1 MFGVETMFE
10 KSAQWY
16 DALYSFKD
24 YAKEAAAIVS
34 LLKEEHAAASSL
46 LDVAC
51 GTAEHDRYLAQAY
64 RVDGLDINE
73 DFIRAAASKNPRGEY
88 FCADMTDFDL
98 GKSYDVI
105 LCLFSSIGYART
117 MGRVVQSLCCF
128 ERHLNADGIVVVEP
142 WFTPETWNPDGRV
155 HLLTAETPEGK
166 ICRMNISQE
175 EEGISVIDFHYLV
188 GTASGVEHFTER
200 HELGLFSVNE
210 MKEAFAVAHFAVRHD
225 ETGLTGRGLY
235 IARKSDSEQSRRADE
250 EGRAARA

>member
-1 MFGVETMFE
+1 MFA

-24 YAKEAAAIVS
+24 YAKESAAIVS
-34 LLKEEHAAASSL
+34 LLKQEHPTASSV

-51 GTAEHDRYLAQAY
+51 GTAEHDRYLSHAY

-73 DFIRAAASKNPRGEY
+73 DFVRAAAAKNPGGEY

-98 GKSYDVI
+98 GKSYDAV

-117 MGRVVQSLCCF
+117 IGNVVQALRCF

-142 WFTPETWNPDGRV
+142 WLTADAWNPDGRV

-166 ICRMNISQE
+166 ICRMNISEQE
-175 EEGISVIDFHYLV
+175 GTLSVIDFHYLV

-210 MKEAFAVAHFAVRHD
+210 MKEAFAVAHLAVRHD

-235 IARKSDSEQSRRADE
+235 IARKGDSQHEP
-250 EGRAARA
+250 